1 MKIALAACVAL
12 TLLSMPAQAEDLEK
26 GKQLFDLKCGMLCH
40 QPPEPSALKPAQWR
54 AVLQTMQTRMKQ
66 IGMQPLTQEEHD
78 NVLAY
83 IITQSGKPAEKT
95 P

>member
-1 MKIALAACVAL
+1 MKIVLAVFVVF
-12 TLLSMPAQAEDLEK
+12 TLFSVQANAEDLEK

-40 QPPEPSALKPAQWR
+40 QPPEPAALKPAQWH

-83 IITQSGKPAEKT
+83 IIAQSGKPAE
-95 P
+95 

>member
-1 MKIALAACVAL
+1 MRIALSTCVVLAVL
-12 TLLSMPAQAEDLEK
+12 WMPAQAEDLEK

-40 QPPEPSALKPAQWR
+40 QPPEPAALKPAQWR

-66 IGMQPLTQEEHD
+66 IGMQQLTQEEHD

-83 IITQSGKPAEKT
+83 ILAQSGKPAEVS

>member
-1 MKIALAACVAL
+1 MRIVLAVFAVFA
-12 TLLSMPAQAEDLEK
+12 LLSVPANAEDLEK